1 MDVETAGETHFGHL
15 ARQMGKLMEQMQKG
29 YFNYCPAETWTPAVN
44 LYEND
49 SGYLVCVDLSGV
61 DKEKIDVVVSDGHL
75 RLRGHRVVPLLPEGG
90 PEEAAAGAARLRVH
104 LMEIDHGPFC
114 REVPLPDDVAVEE
127 IHAQYLN
134 GILWVEL
141 PKK

>member
-1 MDVETAGETHFGHL
+1 MVVEATSEAHFGNL

-49 SGYLVCVDLSGV
+49 VGYLVCVDLSGV
-61 DKEKIDVVVSDGHL
+61 EKEKIDVVVSDGHL
-75 RLRGHRVVPLLPEGG
+75 RLRGNRLVPLHPGDG
-90 PEEAAAGAARLRVH
+90 DEAEARAARLRVH

-114 REVPLPDDVAVEE
+114 REVPLPEDVAVEQ

-134 GILWVEL
+134 GMLWVEL